1 MGQIVLPIK
10 NSEDGKKRYV
20 SIVQN
25 DQGEFDRDIRHG
37 NYGDKVEI
45 AILDENYEYID
56 DGKFQYGVLGFLRT
70 SELALE
76 LLKLVELERE

>member
-1 MGQIVLPIK
+1 M
-10 NSEDGKKRYV
+10 

-25 DQGEFDRDIRHG
+25 DQGEFGGIRHG

-45 AILDENYEYID
+45 AILDDYEYID
-56 DGKFQYGVLGFLRT
+56 DGTFQYGVLGFLRT

-76 LLKLVELERE
+76 LLKLVELERVNYFCKN